1 MFAGNNDLQVYK
13 DFFAWIGKPELFK
26 MRKNRILEYADIAPL
41 AYLHIALE
49 GGTKNYVKHLLV
61 DEMQD
66 YSPIQ
71 YKVMQSYSLVGKRCW
86 EIPVSRSI
94 LMAHL
99 LRI

>member
-13 DFFAWIGKPELFK
+13 DFFAWMGKPELFK

-41 AYLHIALE
+41 AYLHIALK

-71 YKVMQSYSLVGKRCW
+71 YKVMQSYSLVGNRCW
-86 EIPVSRSI
+86 AMPASRLI
-94 LMAHL
+94 LTVRL
-99 LRI
+99 LQI

>member
-1 MFAGNNDLQVYK
+1 MD
-13 DFFAWIGKPELFK
+13 KPELFK
-26 MRKNRILEYADIAPL
+26 MRKNRTLEYADIAPL

-49 GGTKNYVKHLLV
+49 GNTKNCVKHLLV

-71 YKVMQSYSLVGKRCW
+71 YKVMQKLFPCRKRYW
-86 EIPVSRSI
+86 EMPASRSI
-94 LMAHL
+94 LTARL